1 MTNDVI
7 DKNITELK
15 KVSLLKDFVTKQGLL
30 VALILMIVVFSLLS
44 PYFLSIKNFLN
55 IALALAITLML
66 STGETV
72 AIICGLTDLS
82 IASTLAFSSVIMAI
96 LLAFKLHFVIAI
108 LIALLLGAIIGYI
121 NGFVTTKLRVNPLI
135 TTLGTMA
142 TFRGLAYI
150 ISEGKSIGVYNSNFE
165 SMGKDTLLGIPA
177 PFIAA
182 FIMCLVIYFI
192 LDFTVFG
199 RRIYAVGG
207 NSYISE
213 LFGIN
218 SNRIKILAFI
228 ISGVTAAIAGVF
240 TTARMKTGA
249 PIAALGQELPVIT
262 AVILGGSSISGGIG
276 NIWGTV
282 LGVLFLSILNNGFT
296 LTYVSSFWQQVV
308 RGIVLIGAVAI
319 DIIRRE
325 KRKN

>member
-108 LIALLLGAIIGYI
+108 LIALLLGAIIG
-121 NGFVTTKLRVNPLI
+121 
-135 TTLGTMA
+135 
-142 TFRGLAYI
+142 
-150 ISEGKSIGVYNSNFE
+150 
-165 SMGKDTLLGIPA
+165 
-177 PFIAA
+177 
-182 FIMCLVIYFI
+182 
-192 LDFTVFG
+192 
-199 RRIYAVGG
+199 
-207 NSYISE
+207 
-213 LFGIN
+213 
-218 SNRIKILAFI
+218 
-228 ISGVTAAIAGVF
+228 
-240 TTARMKTGA
+240 
-249 PIAALGQELPVIT
+249 
-262 AVILGGSSISGGIG
+262 
-276 NIWGTV
+276 
-282 LGVLFLSILNNGFT
+282 
-296 LTYVSSFWQQVV
+296 
-308 RGIVLIGAVAI
+308 
-319 DIIRRE
+319 
-325 KRKN
+325 